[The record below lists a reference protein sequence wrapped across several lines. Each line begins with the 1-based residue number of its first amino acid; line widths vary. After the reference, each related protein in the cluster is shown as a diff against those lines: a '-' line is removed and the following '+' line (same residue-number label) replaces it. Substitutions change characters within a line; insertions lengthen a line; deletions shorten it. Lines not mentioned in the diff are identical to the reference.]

1 MAPGRARLGR
11 GRRCRRRAR
20 RHRRR
25 VPSQRGPSWSQLALL
40 VFSQWV
46 ELTYARQLL
55 AAGPS
60 RTGYLLKDRIL
71 TSADFVDAIRR
82 IHDGGTALDP
92 DVVQQ
97 LFAEP
102 GTDGRLLRL
111 TARERNIFARLAE
124 GRTNQAIADVE
135 HLAVRS
141 VEKVIASIFLKLD
154 LLDNGADHR
163 RVLAVLHYLET
174 QRADKTTRA

>member
-141 VEKVIASIFLKLD
+141 VEKVIASSS
-154 LLDNGADHR
+154 
-163 RVLAVLHYLET
+163 
-174 QRADKTTRA
+174 